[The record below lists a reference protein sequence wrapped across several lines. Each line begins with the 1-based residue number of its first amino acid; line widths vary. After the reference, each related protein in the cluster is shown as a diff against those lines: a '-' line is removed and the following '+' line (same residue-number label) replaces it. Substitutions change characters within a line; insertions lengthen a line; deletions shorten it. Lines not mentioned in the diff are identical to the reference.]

1 VARVERS
8 PITGLVVS
16 GRIAG
21 KVAVVTGGA
30 SGIGAGIVRRFCQE
44 GARVLLADID
54 ETLGATVASSCGAA
68 FVPLD
73 VGDPAAWQSLEEK
86 LRSEYGQLD
95 VMVNNAGV
103 VSALDITQVSVADWE
118 HLMRINLTGMMLGCQ
133 TAISLMREHPSGSG
147 GSIINTASST
157 SYLAIPDVAYTTS
170 KAGVVGL
177 TKSVAVFCAQ
187 AELKIRCNSIHPGA
201 TLTRILE
208 QAIEQSPE
216 VEEACKRM
224 SPMNRM
230 GTVEE
235 VAAMALFLASDEASF
250 CTGGQ
255 YAVEGGTVSQHPRM

>member
-1 VARVERS
+1 VD
-8 PITGLVVS
+8 GDMS

-30 SGIGAGIVRRFCQE
+30 SGIGAGIVHRFCDE
-44 GARVLLADID
+44 GAEVLLADID
-54 ETLGATVASSCGAA
+54 ASLGDSVASSCGATY
-68 FVPLD
+68 FHLD
-73 VGDPAAWQSLEEK
+73 VSDPEGWQRLEET
-86 LRSEYGQLD
+86 LRSEYRQLD

-103 VSALDITQVSVADWE
+103 VSALDITQVSVEDWDR
-118 HLMRINLTGMMLGCQ
+118 LMKINLTGMMLGCQ
-133 TAISLMREHPSGSG
+133 TAISLMQEHPDGAM

-187 AELKIRCNSIHPGA
+187 AGLNIRCNSIHPGA
-201 TLTRILE
+201 TRTQILE
-208 QAIEQSPE
+208 QAIAQAPE
-216 VEEACKRM
+216 VEEACKQM

>member
-1 VARVERS
+1 M
-8 PITGLVVS
+8 S
-16 GRIAG
+16 GRLLG
-21 KVAVVTGGA
+21 KVSVVTGGA

-44 GARVLLADID
+44 GSQVLLADVD
-54 ETLGATVASSCGAA
+54 ETLGHAVASSCGAT
-68 FVPLD
+68 FVHLD
-73 VGDPAAWQSLEEK
+73 VGDPAAWQYLERK
-86 LRSEYGQLD
+86 LRSEYRQLD

-103 VSALDITQVSVADWE
+103 VSALDITEVSVEDWDR
-118 HLMRINLTGMMLGCQ
+118 LMRTNLTGMMLGCQ
-133 TAISLMREHPSGSG
+133 TAISLMREHPAGAT

-187 AELKIRCNSIHPGA
+187 AGLKVRCNSIHPGA
-201 TLTRILE
+201 TLTPILE
-208 QAIEQSPE
+208 RAIEQAPE
-216 VEEACKRM
+216 VEAACNNM